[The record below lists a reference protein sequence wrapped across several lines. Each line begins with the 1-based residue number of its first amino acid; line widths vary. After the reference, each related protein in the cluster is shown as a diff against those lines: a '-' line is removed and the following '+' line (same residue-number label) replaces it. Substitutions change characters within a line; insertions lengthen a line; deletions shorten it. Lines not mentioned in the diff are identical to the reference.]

1 MKIGFIGSGQI
12 TKAVVEGIIDSKL
25 KITKIYISKRN
36 KIISRNLEAK
46 NKKIIILNDNQNII
60 DKSSWIFLAV
70 TPNVGN
76 KILNQLRFH
85 KNKTII
91 SFISTINMTQLK
103 KITGLKKNIVRAI
116 PLPPISIRKGPIPIY
131 PVNKKIKKFFDKLG
145 TTVEI
150 NNENLSLNFWATS
163 AMMAPFYEILYS
175 LSNWLVKKG
184 IKKDNAQKYISSL
197 FHALAEDA
205 LQHKKDLKKL
215 VKQSQ
220 TPGGLNE
227 QAVNDLRKAGFYSLL
242 EKTSNKIIKRLKK
255 SQSNKF

>member
-12 TKAVVEGIIDSKL
+12 TKAVIEGIINSKL

-36 KIISRNLEAK
+36 KKISRNLKAK
-46 NKKIIILNDNQNII
+46 SKRIIILKDNQDII

-70 TPNVGN
+70 TPDVGN
-76 KILNQLRFH
+76 KILYKLKFY
-85 KNKTII
+85 KNKMII

-116 PLPPISIRKGPIPIY
+116 PLPPIALCKGPVPIY
-131 PVNKKIKKFFDKLG
+131 PPNSKVKKFFDKLG

-150 NNENLSLNFWATS
+150 NNENLSLNFWTTS
-163 AMMAPFYEILYS
+163 AMMAPFYEILYT

-184 IKKDNAQKYISSL
+184 IRKDNAQKYISSL
-197 FHALAEDA
+197 FYALSEDA
-205 LQHKKDLKKL
+205 LKHKKNLRKL
-215 VKQSQ
+215 VKHSQ
-220 TPGGLNE
+220 TPDGLNE
-227 QAVNDLRKAGFYSLL
+227 QAVNDLRKAGFYNLL

-255 SQSNKF
+255 SQFN

>member
-1 MKIGFIGSGQI
+1 
-12 TKAVVEGIIDSKL
+12 
-25 KITKIYISKRN
+25 
-36 KIISRNLEAK
+36 
-46 NKKIIILNDNQNII
+46 
-60 DKSSWIFLAV
+60 
-70 TPNVGN
+70 
-76 KILNQLRFH
+76 
-85 KNKTII
+85 
-91 SFISTINMTQLK
+91 MTQLK

-116 PLPPISIRKGPIPIY
+116 PLPPISLRKGPIPIY
-131 PVNKKIKKFFDKLG
+131 PINKKIKKFFDKLG

-205 LQHKKDLKKL
+205 LQHKKYLKKL

-255 SQSNKF
+255 SQSNKS

>member
-1 MKIGFIGSGQI
+1 M
-12 TKAVVEGIIDSKL
+12 TK
-25 KITKIYISKRN
+25 
-36 KIISRNLEAK
+36 
-46 NKKIIILNDNQNII
+46 
-60 DKSSWIFLAV
+60 
-70 TPNVGN
+70 
-76 KILNQLRFH
+76 
-85 KNKTII
+85 
-91 SFISTINMTQLK
+91 LK

-116 PLPPISIRKGPIPIY
+116 PLPPIALCKGPVPIY
-131 PVNKKIKKFFDKLG
+131 PPNSQVKNFFDKLG

-150 NNENLSLNFWATS
+150 NNEKLSLNFWTTS

-197 FHALAEDA
+197 FYALSKDA
-205 LQHKKDLKKL
+205 LKHKKNLKKL

-227 QAVNDLRKAGFYSLL
+227 QAVNDLRKAGFYNLL

-255 SQSNKF
+255 SQFN